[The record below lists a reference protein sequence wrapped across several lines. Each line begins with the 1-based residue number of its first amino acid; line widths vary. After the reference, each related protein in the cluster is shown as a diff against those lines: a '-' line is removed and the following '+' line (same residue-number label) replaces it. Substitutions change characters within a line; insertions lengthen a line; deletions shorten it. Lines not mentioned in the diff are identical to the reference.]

1 MNDFKKWFIFLNVYS
16 GFSLPASKMVAKKCF
31 KLISNHSGIIYWG
44 LFSPF
49 QGSLTHRGLWPW
61 GLRNYTMAFYWN
73 FESFCLNSFEWMTL
87 LNILYSIG
95 WIFWMN
101 FLDFVLNSIW
111 IWPFFGPIQWKN
123 EFSKKIAQPYSGY
136 DKDPASGYHRKGRV
150 SSIAQTPNI
159 RCFVAKLHLSQFK
172 RFFRGNI
179 PILWW

>member
-95 WIFWMN
+95 WIF
-101 FLDFVLNSIW
+101 L
-111 IWPFFGPIQWKN
+111 N
-123 EFSKKIAQPYSGY
+123 EFSGFCFEFNLDLTVFWPDSMKKWIFK
-136 DKDPASGYHRKGRV
+136 KDRSPLLLEHL
-150 SSIAQTPNI
+150 
-159 RCFVAKLHLSQFK
+159 RC
-172 RFFRGNI
+172 
-179 PILWW
+179 